1 MNQTHINFLLNSL
14 FWSHTELFDLSFMS
28 LIMMFQQLSTS
39 FPNRI
44 QTTHP
49 HPNLTSSTNL
59 YVSSINGKD
68 HFHPL
73 NPHNSFPLF
82 FHRMFHFLLV
92 MDRKT
97 GMLQSMGSLR
107 VGRDWA
113 TELNWTSCQ
122 QWLFIL
128 NCIVFLHM
136 PNTPVYSS
144 VYYSPKS
151 ERKTTEVFPN
161 LIYLFLPNPHFIH
174 HHWYKFKPK
183 VMITQTISSW
193 FLKA

>member
-92 MDRKT
+92 MDREDWHAAVH
-97 GMLQSMGSLR
+97 G
-107 VGRDWA
+107 GRKESD
-113 TELNWTSCQ
+113 
-122 QWLFIL
+122 
-128 NCIVFLHM
+128 
-136 PNTPVYSS
+136 
-144 VYYSPKS
+144 
-151 ERKTTEVFPN
+151 TTEWLKWTETDDQKLRWVKKEAEKQPKRKQERENWQITKGANRKEKGRPN
-161 LIYLFLPNPHFIH
+161 RKLIHCY
-174 HHWYKFKPK
+174 
-183 VMITQTISSW
+183 T
-193 FLKA
+193 